1 MFETFRSSY
10 RAAMKTKNRNVRLQL
25 EELEGRCLL
34 SSGFGPLGGITSG
47 PDGDI
52 WFLEKDRLGRIDPH
66 TGLIQEFAQGIKTGN
81 DPIWPGISIAEAPD
95 GSIWFLSN
103 HQVTR
108 FTPSTNALDTFNLGS
123 GSSPLDSLIVGPDGV
138 VWVLEKQS
146 ETYGIARIDPATG
159 NVQNYATGEL
169 QPGDPRV
176 NSVPTGIAFGPDGK
190 IWIGIL
196 YYGPEV
202 MDPTTGVVQSWT
214 AAYLPP
220 ITEPSPA
227 PLGTIEPVPLGL
239 SAPLSESFRLSGVIL
254 GQDSVARLVMPWA
267 QPAPSFPPPWYT
279 AWSSE
284 WYGPTPPK
292 IASDGSFWFF
302 VYVPPIAADVGI
314 AGYNPSTGHQMQ
326 FQVPGGAPIQLTPGP
341 DGNIW
346 YTYVVANGYTSNAV
360 CLVGSFNPTTGAS
373 ESFSPASQSQA
384 PPSSTGNPP
393 PATGT
398 TLSTITG
405 FGILTA
411 VASFTP
417 PGPIASPGSAYQATV
432 DWGDGT
438 TTSIVLT
445 VTASGTYDVVASH
458 AYQSAGTYNIKVTI
472 GNFDPANPLGDNP
485 ITVFSTAN
493 VDPFNMNM

>member
-1 MFETFRSSY
+1 MFDTFRSSY
-10 RAAMKTKNRNVRLQL
+10 RAAKKTKKSNTRLQL

-34 SSGFGPLGGITSG
+34 SSAFGPLGGITTG

-66 TGLIQEFAQGIKTGN
+66 SGLIQEFAQGINTGN
-81 DPIWPGISIAEAPD
+81 YPNLAGSSIAEAPD

-108 FTPSTNALDTFNLGS
+108 FTPSANALDTFNLTS

-146 ETYGIARIDPATG
+146 ETYGIARIDPASG
-159 NVQNYATGEL
+159 NVQDYATGEL

-214 AAYLPP
+214 TTYLPP
-220 ITEPSPA
+220 ITDPPVASMT
-227 PLGTIEPVPLGL
+227 TIVPTAVGL
-239 SAPLSESFRLSGVIL
+239 NASTSGNFRLSGVIQS
-254 GQDSVARLVMPWA
+254 QDSITQPVMPWD
-267 QPAPSFPPPWYT
+267 QPPPSSPPPWYREWAT
-279 AWSSE
+279 E
-284 WYGPTPPK
+284 WYDGAPK

-302 VYVPPIAADVGI
+302 VHIPPIAAENGI
-314 AGYNPSTGHQMQ
+314 AGYNPSTGNQMQ
-326 FQVPGGAPIQLTPGP
+326 FQVPGGGPIQLTPGP

-346 YTYVVANGYTSNAV
+346 YTYVDGNSDLGNAV
-360 CLVGSFNPTTGAS
+360 YYVGSLNPATGVT
-373 ESFSPASQSQA
+373 ESFSIATQSQG

-393 PATGT
+393 AATGT
-398 TLSTITG
+398 SLSSMVG
-405 FGILTA
+405 FDIVSA

-417 PGPIASPGSAYQATV
+417 QIPIGSPGSAYQATV

-438 TTSIVLT
+438 ISSIVFT
-445 VTASGTYDVVASH
+445 VTTNGTYDVVVPGH
-458 AYQSAGTYNIKVTI
+458 AYQSAGSYNINVTI

-485 ITVFSTAN
+485 ITIFSTAN
-493 VDPFNMNM
+493 IDPFIM